1 MRIQDLQ
8 PGQIVKFTYK
18 ADRSHQP
25 IQNVELRV
33 ETVAQDY
40 IRGVNV
46 NRILDGSTDSLP
58 YRTYK
63 IANIVQ
69 DTFWVRGTLG

>member
-18 ADRSHQP
+18 ADRSRQP

-33 ETVAQDY
+33 ETVGQGH
-40 IRGVNV
+40 IRGINV
-46 NRILDGSTDSLP
+46 NRILDGSQDSLP

-63 IANIVQ
+63 VANIVA

>member
-8 PGQIVKFTYK
+8 PGQVVKFTYK

-25 IQNVELRV
+25 IQNVVLRV
-33 ETVAQDY
+33 ETVAQGY

-46 NRILDGSTDSLP
+46 NRILDGSQDSLP

-63 IANIVQ
+63 VANIAP
-69 DTFWVRGTLG
+69 DTFWVRVSLG